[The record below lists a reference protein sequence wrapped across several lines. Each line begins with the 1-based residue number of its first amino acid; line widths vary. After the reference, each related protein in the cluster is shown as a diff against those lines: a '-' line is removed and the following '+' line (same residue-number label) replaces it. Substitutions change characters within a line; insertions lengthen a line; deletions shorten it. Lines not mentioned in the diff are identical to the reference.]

1 MTITEERALEKKL
14 PVIEIFG
21 PTIQG
26 EGVVIGQ
33 QTYFVRMGLCDYK
46 CTMCD
51 SLHAVLPEYVKKNA
65 SWQTQDE
72 MADNILAAMT
82 DNTTP
87 WLTISGGNPCIHE
100 LGHFV
105 DRMHAAGKLIH
116 VETQGT
122 LYPKWLGD
130 VDMLT
135 CSPKGPGM
143 GEITDI
149 RVLDNFLMNAYT
161 DDVGPDALKIVVFD
175 QRDLD
180 FAREI
185 FSRYVTMGRVT
196 WSQCFLSLGNAA
208 PPPPDAN
215 EALTLDHGQLIE
227 QLLANYR
234 LLSEDIMVDP
244 ILSKVVFLPQWHVF
258 VFGNAQGH

>member
-1 MTITEERALEKKL
+1 MAVSEEHALSKKL

-33 QTYFVRMGLCDYK
+33 QTYFVRMGGCDYR

-51 SLHAVLPEYVKKNA
+51 SLHAVLPELIKKNA
-65 SWQTQDE
+65 SWQTQQE
-72 MADNILAAMT
+72 MAYNILLAM
-82 DNTTP
+82 NENSSP

-100 LGHFV
+100 MGHFV
-105 DRMHAAGKLIH
+105 QLMHDAGKLIH

-122 LYPKWLGD
+122 IYPEWLND

-149 RVLDNFLMNAYT
+149 NNLDEFLRRAYEE
-161 DDVGPDALKIVVFD
+161 DIGPDALKVVVFD

-180 FAREI
+180 FARQI
-185 FSRYVTMGRVT
+185 FRRYWDMGIIVP
-196 WSQCFLSLGNAA
+196 SQCYLSLGNSL
-208 PPPPDAN
+208 PPSVDG
-215 EALTLDHGQLIE
+215 ETLGMSHTE
-227 QLLANYR
+227 HMEKLLADYR
-234 LLSEDIMVDP
+234 SLAEDIMVDP

-258 VFGNAQGH
+258 VWGNAQGH